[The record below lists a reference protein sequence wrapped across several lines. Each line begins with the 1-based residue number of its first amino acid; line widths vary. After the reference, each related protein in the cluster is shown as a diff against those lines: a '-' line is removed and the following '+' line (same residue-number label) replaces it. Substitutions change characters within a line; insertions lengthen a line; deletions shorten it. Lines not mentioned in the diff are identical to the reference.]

1 MNGIN
6 VYTILFRILPLVSF
20 ALLIALWIFTLI
32 RVKEKPRQALVL
44 TGLGVFLL
52 AGILFG
58 GQWLLGQCDL
68 SWRQTTKAVIA
79 FFLWCAG
86 LAVSCLTAYYIPRAV
101 RRRGTVVRRCLCGVT
116 VLCLV
121 FAMGFGTLMGG
132 LWIGPSSDEVIVYNG
147 VKAVQEE
154 SSWFDEYTAIYE
166 YHSPFT
172 RGTKAIG
179 PIGG

>member
-20 ALLIALWIFTLI
+20 TLLIALWIFTVV
-32 RVKEKPRQALVL
+32 RVKGKPRQALVL
-44 TGLGVFLL
+44 TGFGVFLL

-58 GQWLLGQCDL
+58 GQGLLGQYDL
-68 SWRQTTKAVIA
+68 SWRQATKSVIA
-79 FFLWCAG
+79 LFLWCAG

-101 RRRGTVVRRCLCGVT
+101 RQGSVVVRRCLCGVT

-121 FAMGFGTLMGG
+121 FAMGFGALAGG
-132 LWIGPSSDEVIVYNG
+132 LWIGPSSDEVIVYHG

-154 SSWFDEYTAIYE
+154 SGWFDEYTAIYE

-172 RGTKAIG
+172 RGKKAIG